1 MVQHDP
7 CRGGAGH
14 WNCIFRFKHL
24 ATGHYLAA
32 EIDDDITEDP
42 MRTKL
47 RRELIEFLFVNV
59 YSFIATDLNFL
70 ADLADGTR
78 GPVYHLVSVPHSNE
92 IASLFEL
99 DPTTLNRC
107 DSLVQQSSYVR
118 LHHLCTNSWVHSTS
132 IPIDKDEEKPVMS
145 KVKYFNLRNSNM

>member
-1 MVQHDP
+1 MQHDP

-14 WNCIFRFKHL
+14 WNCLFRFKHL

-32 EIDDDITEDP
+32 EIDTDTTEDS
-42 MRTKL
+42 MRAKL
-47 RRELIEFLFVNV
+47 RSASDSSWFFTKYLRVFNGVIF
-59 YSFIATDLNFL
+59 SG
-70 ADLADGTR
+70 LADGTR

-92 IASLFEL
+92 ISSLFEL
-99 DPTTLNRC
+99 DPTTLTRC
-107 DSLVQQSSYVR
+107 DSLVPQSSYVR

-145 KVKYFNLRNSNM
+145 KVKHSQL